1 MPAASLPSTIA
12 AAPTAA
18 SRDPLA
24 DVGDLLRAGTPD
36 AIREAVRVAQR
47 LVEQHPATPRFR
59 LALAGALRTAGR
71 RDDAVAALEAAA
83 ALNVAAPEISFNL
96 AVMLAELDRGDEA
109 IAWFR
114 DALRQRPQYIAALN
128 NLGELLHGQHRLAEA
143 EQAYAR
149 ALSIDPASRVARFNL
164 GLLCRETGRWTEAG
178 RAFRELLAGDPASRP
193 AWVALAATQSA
204 MGQTDAA
211 AQSLSRAI
219 ALDPAHSASELTAL
233 GAVLAESGEVQPA
246 RDAFRRSLQQDPA
259 NVAAAL
265 GLHLTLPQV
274 YASAAAVGEER
285 RRFGVGLD
293 ALAASFAQ
301 APPGVPPER
310 AIARV
315 QWTNFYLAYQGEDDL
330 RLQTRYGDWL
340 GGYLD
345 SADPSL
351 RAPMP
356 RRPARDRIRV
366 GFASR
371 FFNSSTVGAYFGRW
385 QGGLDRG
392 RFEVRLFDLARHADA
407 TAAAAAP
414 GAADALPLG
423 GRSLRGMAG
432 AIRDAEL
439 DVLVYPELG
448 MHDVAFTLAG
458 MRLAPV
464 QCCAWGHPV
473 TSGHPTIDYFL
484 TTAAMEPAGAGACYR
499 ERLVGL
505 PGIGTSYPR
514 PPAVAKASRAELGLA
529 AGRTLFLCP
538 QSLFKI
544 HPDNDALLADVLC
557 EVPDATLVLFAAAH
571 PLVTEA
577 FMRRLS
583 PALEA
588 RGMRAD
594 QCCRVLPL
602 VPRETYLALT
612 AACDVVL
619 DTLRWSGGNTSLDAF
634 ACGLPLVTLP
644 GDLMRGRQSM
654 AMLHRMGLPQLVAR
668 DRGDYVRIA
677 VDLGRNPGL
686 RADLS
691 REIAAGFE
699 RLVDDDAPL
708 RVLAG
713 FLEAA
718 AGGGDVA
725 RWVLT

>member
-1 MPAASLPSTIA
+1 MTDADANVPLP
-12 AAPTAA
+12 
-18 SRDPLA
+18 DPLA
-24 DVGDLLRAGTPD
+24 GIRDLLRAGTPD
-36 AIREAVRVAQR
+36 AMAEAVRAAQR
-47 LVEQHPATPRFR
+47 LVEQQPATLRFR
-59 LALAGALRTAGR
+59 LALAGALRAAGR
-71 RDDAVAALEAAA
+71 QDDAVAALKAAVA
-83 ALNVAAPEISFNL
+83 QDHAAPEISFNL
-96 AVMLAELDRGDEA
+96 GVLLSELDRGDEA
-109 IAWFR
+109 IAWFH
-114 DALRQRPQYIAALN
+114 DALRQRPRYIAALN
-128 NLGELLHGQHRLAEA
+128 NLGELLHGQSRFAEA

-149 ALSIDPASRVARFNL
+149 ALSIDPAYRVARFNL
-164 GLLCRETGRWTEAG
+164 GVLYRDSGRWGDAG
-178 RAFRELLAGDPASRP
+178 QAFRGVLAGDSLNRP
-193 AWVALAATQSA
+193 AWVALAAAQRA
-204 MGQTDAA
+204 VGQTDEA

-219 ALDPAHSASELTAL
+219 ALDPAHSAGELTSL
-233 GAVLAESGEVQPA
+233 GAVLAERGEAQPA

-265 GLHLTLPQV
+265 GLHLTIPQV

-285 RRFGVGLD
+285 RRFGAGLD

-301 APPGVPPER
+301 APPGVPPDR
-310 AIARV
+310 AIARA
-315 QWTNFYLAYQGEDDL
+315 QWCNFHLAYQGEDDVQ
-330 RLQTRYGDWL
+330 LQARYGDWL

-345 SADPSL
+345 SVDPSL
-351 RAPMP
+351 RSPLP

-371 FFNSSTVGAYFGRW
+371 FFNRSTVGTYFGRW
-385 QGGLDRG
+385 VSRLDPG
-392 RFEVRLFDLARHADA
+392 RFEVLLFDLAPNADEV
-407 TAAAAAP
+407 TAALAA
-414 GAADALPLG
+414 GAARPLPMRGL
-423 GRSLRGMAG
+423 SLRGMAA
-432 AIRDAEL
+432 AIRGAEL

-448 MHDVAFTLAG
+448 MHDVTFTLAG

-473 TSGHPTIDYFL
+473 TSGHPTIDCFL
-484 TTAAMEPAGAGACYR
+484 TTAAMEPAGAGASYR

-514 PPAVAKASRAELGLA
+514 PPAVARAGRAELGLA
-529 AGRTLFLCP
+529 EGRTLFLCP

-557 EVPDATLVLFAAAH
+557 AVPDSTLVLFAAAH
-571 PLVTEA
+571 PLVTDL

-583 PALEA
+583 SALEA

-594 QCCRVLPL
+594 ERCRVLPL

-612 AACDVVL
+612 SACDVVL

-644 GDLMRGRQSM
+644 GALMRGRQSM
-654 AMLHRMGLPQLVAR
+654 AMLRQMGLPQLIAR
-668 DRGDYVRIA
+668 DRDDYVRIA
-677 VDLGRNPGL
+677 VDLGRNAGL

-691 REIAAGFE
+691 REIDAGVL

-708 RVLAG
+708 RALAG
-713 FLEAA
+713 FLEAV

-725 RWVLT
+725 PWLLD